1 MRMFRNMTGRWS
13 FLLLAKIALTGWLV
27 LYGQAWAAQECR
39 FGNGGGGT
47 TYLVNGSYPQ
57 GIRWAANGGG
67 QMLTMRELATFELN
81 LSPTLTSEC
90 SMGNDGRQLGEHSTD
105 VPYTYTRGRGPQID
119 GEMGNYYTT
128 NIEGVVFSV
137 KIYSSAGGGY
147 FGGGGDVDS
156 KGWSTLVN
164 PSDTIWD
171 GKTWKARI
179 TIWQDSY
186 DFVDSKGN
194 QKNYTTITPLT
205 TFSLGEMTLGDPSDS
220 NNKPW
225 TFMVTPTT
233 FQVPIVTSTCQT
245 AQLDEG
251 NNIDL
256 GEYMMSDF
264 NASPR
269 TTNFRVQILG
279 CDNVWAVDVKL
290 LANKTTGSQN
300 ELLGNTLQG
309 GAEGVGVQLYADN
322 STPLP
327 PNGLAFTRLSTTTA
341 PGSSFGLMNFSAQ
354 LVKDGKAMKAGEF
367 KGIATLNLS
376 YY

>member
-1 MRMFRNMTGRWS
+1 MFRNMTGRWS
-13 FLLLAKIALTGWLV
+13 FLLLTKIVLTGWLV

-39 FGNGGGGT
+39 FGNGYGGT

-67 QMLTMRELATFELN
+67 QILTMRELATFELN

-90 SMGNDGRQLGEHSTD
+90 SMGNDGKQLRQKTTD
-105 VPYTYTRGRGPQID
+105 NAYTRGRGPQID
-119 GEMGNYYTT
+119 GETGNYYKT

-147 FGGGGDVDS
+147 FGGGGDLDRN
-156 KGWSTLVN
+156 GWSTLVN

-186 DFVDSKGN
+186 DFVNSNGN
-194 QKNYTTITPLT
+194 HNNYTTITPAT
-205 TFSLGEMTLGDPSDS
+205 TFSLGEMSLGDSSDS
-220 NNKPW
+220 NNQPW

-245 AQLDEG
+245 AQLDKG
-251 NNIDL
+251 NNIAL

-264 NASPR
+264 NVSPR

-290 LANKTTGSQN
+290 QANKTTGSQN
-300 ELLGNTLQG
+300 ELLGNTLTG
-309 GAEGVGVQLYADN
+309 GAEGVGVQLYAYN

-327 PNGLAFTRLSTTTA
+327 PNGLAFTRYTTATA
-341 PGSSFGLMNFSAQ
+341 PGSDFGMMDFSAQ
-354 LVKDGKAMKAGEF
+354 LVKDGKPMKAGEF
-367 KGIATLNLS
+367 KAVATINLS